1 MLKSRRPGP
10 PHGFTL
16 IELLVVIAIIA
27 ILAAMLLPALAAAKR
42 KAQRINCVS
51 NIREV
56 NLAFRVWEGDNGDKY
71 PMAIST
77 AQSGAKENIVSATS
91 SRAAGYGVTNVFC
104 VMSNQLRTPKIL
116 NCPSDLSKTALASD
130 PVGTASGPIAAA
142 ATNWAGFGPSNLSY
156 FVEGDA
162 SDKSPKMILIGDR
175 NVGNTIAGRVSDTMD
190 LGILPADS
198 MNMQNAACCQAT
210 GVLGATTKT
219 LPWTWTDNDIHQ
231 SSGNLGM
238 ADGSVNQASLKGFA
252 FAITN
257 TINAWPGTGVAK
269 IIFNMP

>member
-1 MLKSRRPGP
+1 MKNTSVKPSEA
-10 PHGFTL
+10 FTL
-16 IELLVVIAIIA
+16 VELLVVIAILA
-27 ILAAMLLPALAAAKR
+27 ILTAQLLPVLARTGKDVR
-42 KAQRINCVS
+42 RAQCVA
-51 NIREV
+51 NIKQIG
-56 NLAFRVWEGDNGDKY
+56 LAFKVWGDGNGDKY